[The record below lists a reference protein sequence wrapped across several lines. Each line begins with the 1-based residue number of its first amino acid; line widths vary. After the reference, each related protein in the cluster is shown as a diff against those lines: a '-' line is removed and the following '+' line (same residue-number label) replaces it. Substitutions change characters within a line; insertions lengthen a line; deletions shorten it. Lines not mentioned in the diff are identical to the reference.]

1 MDNRM
6 TQQEACGQA
15 ILESEGHASDIQT
28 VTGLIFWLQTIAA
41 DGDCNVDRDI
51 IADTC
56 EAAAKR
62 LKSMQESLRSEVAR
76 IEKLQP
82 FFTEVSR
89 AVDEARKPQH

>member
-6 TQQEACGQA
+6 TPQEACGQA
-15 ILESEGHASDIQT
+15 ILESESHAADILT
-28 VTGLIFWLQTIAA
+28 VAGLVFWLQTIAA
-41 DGDCNVDRDI
+41 DGDCNVDRDT

-56 EAAAKR
+56 EAAVKR
-62 LKSMQESLRSEVAR
+62 LKSMQESLQSEVAR

>member
-6 TQQEACGQA
+6 TQQESCGQR
-15 ILESEGHASDIQT
+15 IMDRDGYPDDIKT
-28 VTGLIFWLQTIAA
+28 VAGLIYWLQVIAQEE
-41 DGDCNVDRDI
+41 NVD
-51 IADTC
+51 ADCVVDVAT
-56 EAAAKR
+56 AAASR
-62 LKSMQESLRSEVAR
+62 LKSMQDSLRQEVER

>member
-1 MDNRM
+1 MAEQPDPPEYNA
-6 TQQEACGQA
+6 T
-15 ILESEGHASDIQT
+15 HADDMQT
-28 VTGLIFWLQTIAA
+28 VKGVIYWLQTIAA
-41 DGDCNVDRDI
+41 DADCNIDRDT

-56 EAAAKR
+56 DVAAKR
-62 LKSMQESLRSEVAR
+62 LKSMQDSLRQEVER

>member
-6 TQQEACGQA
+6 TEQKACGQA
-15 ILESEGHASDIQT
+15 ILESDSHAGGIQT
-28 VTGLIFWLQTIAA
+28 VTGLIYWLQTIAA
-41 DGDCNVDRDI
+41 DGDCNVDRDTV
-51 IADTC
+51 ADTC

-62 LKSMQESLRSEVAR
+62 LKSMQESLQSEVAR